1 MSGGGLIALP
11 SSGRLHVWAVAP
23 VAKQVNIPIATRARM
38 APIRLI
44 ALLICENPSKPVC
57 QRAPIKTP
65 PSEEMLQRRQVEL
78 RVDARIVAGGLLV
91 VLMVSRIRMM
101 LRGHMRNSECRVVQ
115 QVRARQSAVAMQIG
129 FPGKRQRHIADCQL
143 RTDDRIPVSALVAG

>member
-1 MSGGGLIALP
+1 TDSADSFAHLREPLETCLP
-11 SSGRLHVWAVAP
+11 
-23 VAKQVNIPIATRARM
+23 TRT
-38 APIRLI
+38 
-44 ALLICENPSKPVC
+44 
-57 QRAPIKTP
+57 IKTP

-143 RTDDRIPVSALVAG
+143 RTDDRIPVSALVAGAAIADQLKCNRRNILEVTR